1 MIKAT
6 KRYANIN
13 LKALSRIWK
22 YHALYEPA
30 EKAPHYFDEYHRAV
44 ISFLSKL
51 SSNPEK
57 ETVKWPN
64 RSEEIKK
71 LAISTIKGINYDDF
85 DGEQEKLIG
94 YLSVFHGDRPSS
106 KTQGYPSE
114 PHPDY

>member
-1 MIKAT
+1 MKEIDDFGF
-6 KRYANIN
+6 
-13 LKALSRIWK
+13 SFED
-22 YHALYEPA
+22 EPA

-71 LAISTIKGINYDDF
+71 FSDHLTAIY
-85 DGEQEKLIG
+85 EKDQRG
-94 YLSVFHGDRPSS
+94 N
-106 KTQGYPSE
+106 K
-114 PHPDY
+114 